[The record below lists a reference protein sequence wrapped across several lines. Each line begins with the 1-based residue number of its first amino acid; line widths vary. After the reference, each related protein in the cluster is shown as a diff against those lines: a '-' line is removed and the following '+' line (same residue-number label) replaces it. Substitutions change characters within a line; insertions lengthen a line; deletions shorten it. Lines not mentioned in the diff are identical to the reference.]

1 MKQELKQHIINTL
14 DYLKDFPSVNKL
26 TIQEIEDCYHRMIE
40 MLGQFVEIELNDEE
54 GQDGTMTSW
63 WLYDNVDKKITQY
76 SPLYPDGKFFID
88 LESSE
93 SFVNYML
100 ER

>member
-40 MLGQFVEIELNDEE
+40 MLGQFVEIELNDKEE
-54 GQDGTMTSW
+54 QDGTMTSW
-63 WLYDNVDKKITQY
+63 WLYENIDKKIYQEVEDHQVTY
-76 SPLYPDGKFFID
+76 DVED
-88 LESSE
+88 SE
-93 SFVNYML
+93 DFVNYML

>member
-40 MLGQFVEIELNDEE
+40 MLGQFVELELNDEE

-63 WLYDNVDKKITQY
+63 WLYENVDKKIYQEVEEHQVTYDRNQRWRKY
-76 SPLYPDGKFFID
+76 THGF
-88 LESSE
+88 
-93 SFVNYML
+93 
-100 ER
+100 

>member
-1 MKQELKQHIINTL
+1 MKEELKQHIINTL

-40 MLGQFVEIELNDEE
+40 MLGQFVELELNDEE

-63 WLYDNVDKKITQY
+63 WLYENVDKKIYQEVEDHQVTY
-76 SPLYPDGKFFID
+76 DVED
-88 LESSE
+88 SE
-93 SFVNYML
+93 DFVNYMI
-100 ER
+100 ERNE

>member
-40 MLGQFVEIELNDEE
+40 MLGEFVELELNDEE

-63 WLYDNVDKKITQY
+63 WLYENVDKKIYQEVQDHQVTY
-76 SPLYPDGKFFID
+76 DVED
-88 LESSE
+88 SE
-93 SFVNYML
+93 DFVNYML
-100 ER
+100 ERC